1 MDRRDFFRT
10 CGAVGSVAVAGTAR
24 ASAPAPATNGF
35 GVLCDLTLCVGCRK
49 CEWACNQAQ
58 GLPAATLAEF
68 EDRAVFARER
78 RPDAARYTVVNEYPD
93 PDAEKP
99 TWVKVQCMH
108 CLEPACASAC
118 IVSALERDAAGP
130 VTYDAD
136 RCIGCRYCM
145 VACPFQIPAY
155 EYSEPLTPL
164 VRKCSMCADRV
175 LTTPGAVPACVEI
188 CPPQCL
194 TFGRRSELLEL
205 AHGRIESHPD
215 KYVDHVYGEHEVGGT
230 SWMYVSGRPFTLLG
244 LPELPTEAT
253 PRRTEPLQ
261 HAIFKNFVPPLGL
274 FSLLLGITWLAK
286 RREEPVAAVAGAAAS
301 VGPVPAGDPPVSRRH
316 EPRPRPVQAAFL
328 SRGVLALLFLA
339 TAAFVVTATRF
350 VSGLSAVT
358 HLDDRYPW
366 GIWIAVDVAAGVALS
381 AAGFTTAALAH
392 IFHREDFEPIARPAL
407 LSALLGYTF
416 VVFGLIVDLGR
427 PYRLWHPVLPS
438 MWSGHSVLFEVG
450 MCVMAY
456 LTVLYLEFLPV
467 VLERLR
473 GSLRFRGRFAR
484 LRAPVERALNGM
496 DRGLRVAMP
505 LLLVAGV
512 VLSCLHQSSLGA
524 LMLLAPTK
532 MSALWYTPALPLLFL
547 LSAIMVGY
555 PVVILESLLSA
566 RAFHRHPEMPLLS
579 KLARIV
585 PAFLGLY
592 LVAKIAD
599 LAIREQLL
607 AALAFDVTS
616 RALLAEMLLGV
627 ALPMFLL
634 SSPRRRGSP
643 RVLLLSALL
652 VLGGVV
658 LNRINVFLVAYRPP
672 YADHAYFPSLG
683 EISVTVGLFAA
694 LALVYR
700 LIVTRLPVIPAEE
713 GTEGAA

>member
-1 MDRRDFFRT
+1 MDRRDFLRT
-10 CGAVGSVAVAGTAR
+10 CGAVGSLAATGSAR
-24 ASAPAPATNGF
+24 ASTPSAPTDGH
-35 GVLCDLTLCVGCRK
+35 GVLCDLTLCIGCRK

-58 GLPAATLAEF
+58 ELPAAPLATF
-68 EDRAVFARER
+68 EDRAVYETAR
-78 RPDAARYTVVNEYPD
+78 RPDAGHFTVVNEYAAAD
-93 PDAEKP
+93 GGTP

-118 IVSALERDAAGP
+118 IVSALERDKEGP
-130 VTYDAD
+130 VTYDVD

-155 EYSEPLTPL
+155 EYEEPLTPR
-164 VRKCSMCADRV
+164 VRKCSMCANRV
-175 LTTPGAVPACVEI
+175 LVTAGAVPACVEI

-194 TFGRRSELLEL
+194 TFGRRSELLAL
-205 AHGRIESHPD
+205 AHGRIEKHAD
-215 KYVDHVYGEHEVGGT
+215 RYVDAVYGEHEVGGT
-230 SWMYVSGRPFTLLG
+230 SWMYVAGRPFTELG
-244 LPELPTEAT
+244 LPALPSRSA
-253 PRRTEPLQ
+253 PSRTEPLQ
-261 HAIFKNFVPPLGL
+261 HAVFKRFVPPIGL
-274 FSLLLGITWLAK
+274 FGLLFGISWLFA
-286 RREEPVAAVAGAAAS
+286 RRDTAGHVAHAEEPPREPVRTGA
-301 VGPVPAGDPPVSRRH
+301 
-316 EPRPRPVQAAFL
+316 L
-328 SRGVLALLFLA
+328 SRGVMALLFLA
-339 TAAFVVTATRF
+339 VAAVVVTVTRF

-358 HLDDRYPW
+358 NLDDRYPW

-427 PYRLWHPVLPS
+427 PYRLWHPMMPS

-450 MCVMAY
+450 LCVMAY

-467 VLERLR
+467 VLERVRGHVRLGGGLAHWQAPLER
-473 GSLRFRGRFAR
+473 FLGSL
-484 LRAPVERALNGM
+484 

-505 LLLVAGV
+505 FLLVAGV

-532 MSALWYTPALPLLFL
+532 ENPLWYTPVLPLFFL

-566 RAFHRHPEMPLLS
+566 RAFRRHPEMPLLS

-599 LAIREQLL
+599 LTIRDQIG
-607 AALAFDVTS
+607 ALFAFDVPS
-616 RALLAEMLLGV
+616 RALLTELLLGV
-627 ALPMFLL
+627 VTPLVLL
-634 SSPRRRGSP
+634 SSARRCRSP
-643 RVLLLSALL
+643 RILLASALL

-658 LNRINVFLVAYRPP
+658 MNRINVFLVAYRPP

-683 EISVTVGLFAA
+683 EVAVTVGLFAA
-694 LALVYR
+694 LALTYR
-700 LIVTRLPVIPAEE
+700 FIVTRFPVLPVEE
-713 GTEGAA
+713 SPGLSAGEAHGGAS